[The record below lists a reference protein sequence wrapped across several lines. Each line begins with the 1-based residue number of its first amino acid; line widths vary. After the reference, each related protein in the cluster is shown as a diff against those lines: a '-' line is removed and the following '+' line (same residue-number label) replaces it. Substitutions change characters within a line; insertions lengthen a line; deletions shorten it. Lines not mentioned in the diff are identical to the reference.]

1 MHVASAE
8 VYVILTPPSNKNMS
22 GKASINLQKPC
33 KTYSPGETIVGSLE
47 IETGGSEVTHEGV
60 ELSLEGQITLLR
72 PKIR

>member
-1 MHVASAE
+1 
-8 VYVILTPPSNKNMS
+8 MS
-22 GKASINLQKPC
+22 GKAAINLQKPC

-47 IETGGSEVTHEGV
+47 IDIGGHEVTHEGI